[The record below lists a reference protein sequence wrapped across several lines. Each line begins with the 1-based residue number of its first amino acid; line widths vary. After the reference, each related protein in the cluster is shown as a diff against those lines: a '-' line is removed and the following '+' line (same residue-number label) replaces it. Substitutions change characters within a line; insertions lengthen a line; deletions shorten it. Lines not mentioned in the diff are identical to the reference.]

1 MEDTGRAVT
10 RDTLFTGEL
19 TCLQHK
25 SGYRFSVDS
34 ILAAH
39 FLTPPAPGGRVLDL
53 GAGCGVIALI
63 LAYRHPGLTI
73 TALELQPSLFSLLE
87 RNCAANFPGRVIP
100 VAGDL
105 RDPGRSLDAGA
116 YDAVVCNPPY
126 YKRGSGRRNP
136 DPEQASARHE
146 LTATLDDTVAAA
158 RFALRVKGRAVF
170 VYPAARAAELL
181 AALRRHRL
189 EPARLQVV
197 YSAPGRP
204 GVTILVEA
212 VRGGGV
218 HLQIEP
224 PFFIYHTPT
233 GRRYSPEM
241 QALYAPNP

>member
-1 MEDTGRAVT
+1 MEDTGRAET
-10 RDTLFTGEL
+10 KDTLFSGEL
-19 TCLQHK
+19 TCLQHEP
-25 SGYRFSVDS
+25 GYRFSVDS

-39 FLTPPAPGGRVLDL
+39 FLTPPAAGGRVLDL

-63 LAYRHPGLTI
+63 LAYRYPALSI
-73 TALELQPSLFSLLE
+73 TALELQPSLFSLLK

-105 RDPGRSLDAGA
+105 RDPGRYFAAGT

-136 DPEQASARHE
+136 DPEQAAARHE
-146 LTATLDDTVAAA
+146 LTATLDEAVTAA

-170 VYPAARAAELL
+170 VYPAARSAELL
-181 AALRRHRL
+181 AALRHHRL

-204 GVTILVEA
+204 GVTVLVEA
-212 VRGGGV
+212 VRDGGAYL
-218 HLQIEP
+218 HIEP
-224 PFFIYHTPT
+224 PFFIYHTT
-233 GRRYSPEM
+233 HGRGYSPEM